1 MTKMRI
7 LLETVAMK
15 LAVMNFTRAYG
26 QKNAKVNTIFP
37 RRFPTQFTKNS
48 FIKNLSALLTGP

>member
-15 LAVMNFTRAYG
+15 LAVINFARAYG

-37 RRFPTQFTKNS
+37 RRFLTQFIKNS